1 MVSTRLYLP
10 VLLFVGAIAHSSIAC
25 KDGYSIKVNKIE
37 NCAGPDGIITLSD
50 DAGLTMQ
57 DDCSLVLAGCVKV
70 KDFSTATGTVSVLK
84 NGKPMFQ
91 KPFDLCKAGS
101 KLPFIKDF
109 LPGGVCPQSES
120 EICADSNRTIP
131 MDRFKKMMGIIKG
144 SMAVEINLEHDTGK
158 SCIKIDAEISK

>member
-1 MVSTRLYLP
+1 MVSTKLCLN
-10 VLLFVGAIAHSSIAC
+10 VLFFVGVIARGSLAC

-57 DDCSLVLAGCVKV
+57 DDCSLVLEGCAKV
-70 KDFSTATGTVSVLK
+70 KDFTTATGTVSVSK
-84 NGKPMFQ
+84 NGKQMFKKQ
-91 KPFDLCKAGS
+91 FDLCKAGS
-101 KLPFIKDF
+101 KLPFVKDF

-120 EICADSNRTIP
+120 EMCADPDRKIP

-144 SMAVEINLEHDTGK
+144 SMAVEINLDHDTGK
-158 SCIKIDAEISK
+158 SCIKIEAEISK